1 MTQINADLL
10 SHAVDNTDDRWP
22 FFRRPQMTQITLI
35 FFRKPQITQM
45 TLAFFTGS
53 QMTQITPIALAKRP
67 ATGKSWS

>member
-1 MTQINADLL
+1 
-10 SHAVDNTDDRWP
+10 
-22 FFRRPQMTQITLI
+22 MTQITLI